1 MFLPA
6 LRTKY
11 DAEQVTTS
19 LDSRFQNLGASH
31 ELCRSQT
38 SRPPS
43 GASWAVTGAQ
53 PSHSVMRVT
62 LTSLRMI
69 DCIESARHQVE
80 LVAFGGAEADP
91 PAVVLAQRADLL
103 G

>member
-19 LDSRFQNLGASH
+19 LDSRSQNLGASH
-31 ELCRSQT
+31 EPCRSQT

-43 GASWAVTGAQ
+43 GASWAVIGAV
-53 PSHSVMRVT
+53 PSHSVMRGTVT
-62 LTSLRMI
+62 SPRGI
-69 DCIESARHQVE
+69 DFTYSPRPLPKQVARN
-80 LVAFGGAEADP
+80 AFPVDVRFR
-91 PAVVLAQRADLL
+91 VVLSGA
-103 G
+103 